1 MENTNEEID
10 LTQNN
15 ETDFLEKK
23 KKALKIIEKMSSD
36 RTTSAKL
43 LEFLLNF
50 LRKYNTNPESESL
63 IELKDKVGSYLCNP
77 LANIFDDITYS
88 ELNYELVKGILK
100 FKSNEF
106 EYEIKKL
113 KNTIEHMREYI
124 GKMENIQEQLVT
136 NVNRNSQF
144 IQIIINILNPS
155 GSNTTEITSND
166 DEDNVKNS
174 NEEIKEKVKKPKKEK
189 AKNIKA
195 AEEVVQETIPENKPK
210 KQPKAKKSA

>member
-174 NEEIKEKVKKPKKEK
+174 NEEIKEKVKKPKK

-195 AEEVVQETIPENKPK
+195 VAAEVVQETIPENKPK